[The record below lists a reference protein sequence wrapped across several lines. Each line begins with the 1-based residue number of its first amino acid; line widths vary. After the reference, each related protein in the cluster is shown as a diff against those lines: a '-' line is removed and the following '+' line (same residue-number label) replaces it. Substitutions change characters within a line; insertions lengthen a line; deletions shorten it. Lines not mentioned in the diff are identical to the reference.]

1 MTSGVVDTVVPGG
14 DVDVF
19 AVVVDEVD
27 VEVLVVVVDVVED
40 CVVVTVV
47 VSVTG
52 LGFARVIVTAVP
64 TSMRPG
70 SGDCLMTVPSGS
82 SLRAVSVTTGS
93 LRVPNVLR
101 ASSSLIVRRS
111 PSDTFPDAT
120 LSETVSPSA
129 ASANGAGVALTTWFF
144 C

>member
-52 LGFARVIVTAVP
+52 LGFARVMVTAVP

-93 LRVPNVLR
+93 EGAQRIAGLVLPHR
-101 ASSSLIVRRS
+101 AQIAERHLPGRDLER
-111 PSDTFPDAT
+111 D
-120 LSETVSPSA
+120 
-129 ASANGAGVALTTWFF
+129 GVALERHPQTGRASR
-144 C
+144 